1 MMLGYT
7 GGAMINKPPA
17 NVGDVGSIPG
27 SGRPPTVG
35 NVNSLQY
42 PCLEYSM
49 ETGAWWTTVHG
60 IAKSQT

>member
-35 NVNSLQY
+35 NGNSLQY
-42 PCLEYSM
+42 SCLDR
-49 ETGAWWTTVHG
+49 GAWRAMVHRV
-60 IAKSQT
+60 AKSQT

>member
-17 NVGDVGSIPG
+17 NVGDAGSIPG

-35 NVNSLQY
+35 NGNSLQY
-42 PCLEYSM
+42 PCLKDSLDR
-49 ETGAWWTTVHG
+49 GGW
-60 IAKSQT
+60 